1 VSFQR
6 IFTGFVM
13 LLVIS
18 LGIGCDLAL
27 PEEAP
32 IRSIELNVPVTA
44 ADQVEAKLRRLAK
57 REGFRFVVSR
67 YDIPHPN
74 RRMIELGRKDM
85 LVVAHNPFD
94 ARAFEVSFHK
104 TRGRSA
110 ASDVEI
116 DATVKQVSRELASI
130 PGVTLSSQTMNPDK
144 RRER

>member
-6 IFTGFVM
+6 IFTGLVM

-18 LGIGCDLAL
+18 LGIGCDLPL

-32 IRSIELNVPVTA
+32 TRSIELNVPETA
-44 ADQVEAKLRRLAK
+44 IDQVEATLRRVAK
-57 REGFRFVVSR
+57 RDGFQFAVSR
-67 YDIPHPN
+67 YDIPHPD

-116 DATVKQVSRELASI
+116 DATVKQVFRELASI